1 MHVFLL
7 NWRDL
12 KHPRKG
18 GAEVLT
24 HGIFARLVERGHRVT
39 WFSSDFRGA
48 APREMVDGIEV
59 VRGGNAVTV
68 RAAAY
73 RHYATLQNVS
83 VVVDEI
89 NTLPFFTPLY
99 ARAPVVAFICQLAR
113 EVWFYEAPP
122 VVAQIGY
129 ALEPLY
135 LLPYR
140 QTPVMTISPSSAAS
154 LREEMGFRGEIGVMP
169 MAIDQY
175 PAQPPLPLDKRAPT
189 IVALGRVTPSKRL
202 DHTIRA
208 LAILNEP
215 PFDCLR
221 LEIIGGGN
229 DGVRES
235 IGRLAGALDVRERV
249 TWTGYLAEDEKRAH
263 LTRARAL
270 VMNSAREGWGLAVSE
285 ANLAGTPAVGYRVPG
300 LRDSI
305 QNGVTGVLTEES
317 PAALAEGLRALLG
330 DADRYNRMAVAAQR
344 DAGRLTW
351 DATTDFVEQFLQRMA
366 RIA

>member
-1 MHVFLL
+1 VHVLLL

-39 WFSSDFRGA
+39 WVASGFPGA
-48 APREMVDGIEV
+48 AQREVVDGIEV

-73 RHYATLQNVS
+73 NHYATLRDVS
-83 VVVDEI
+83 IVVDEI

-99 ARAPVVAFICQLAR
+99 ARVPVIAFVCQLAR
-113 EVWFYEAPP
+113 EVWFYETPP

-135 LLPYR
+135 LRPYR
-140 QTPVMTISPSSAAS
+140 QTPVMTISQSSATS
-154 LREEMGFRGEIGVMP
+154 LRDEMGFRGEIGIMP

-175 PAQPPLPLDKRAPT
+175 PAPAPLPLSQRAAT

-202 DHTIRA
+202 DHTLRA
-208 LAILNEP
+208 LALLIEP
-215 PFDCLR
+215 PFDRLH
-221 LEIIGGGN
+221 LEIIGGG
-229 DGVRES
+229 DEAVRRS
-235 IGRLAGALDVRERV
+235 LGHLAHDLGIAERIA
-249 TWTGYLAEDEKRAH
+249 WSGFLSEDQKRAH
-263 LTRARAL
+263 LARASAL

-285 ANLAGTPAVGYRVPG
+285 ANLAGTPAVGYAIPG

-305 QNGVTGVLTEES
+305 HDGTTGVVTEES
-317 PAALAEGLRALLG
+317 PAALAEGLRMLLG
-330 DADRYNRMAVAAQR
+330 DADRYHRLAMAAQR
-344 DAGRLTW
+344 DAERLTW
-351 DATTDFVEQFLQRMA
+351 DATTDFVEQFLT
-366 RIA
+366 RIARR